1 MVEDK
6 EGRPRGY
13 FLRSDRY
20 DDKKKP
26 LATALLAALFPELGI
41 ETWQRLKSY
50 GEVEMLVSRDDM
62 EKYGAV
68 AYVDASALIEAARR
82 EVAALQWGGA
92 PSAFLDDDDDARDLL
107 LADVLA
113 GIPLSATPRAEY
125 RQSREEG
132 KRVSE
137 RRVP

>member
-1 MVEDK
+1 MPEGHYGAGFVMVEDK

-13 FLRSDRY
+13 FLTSDRY

-68 AYVDASALIEAARR
+68 ARSE
-82 EVAALQWGGA
+82 EHTSELQSLMRISYA
-92 PSAFLDDDDDARDLL
+92 VFCLKKK
-107 LADVLA
+107 
-113 GIPLSATPRAEY
+113 T
-125 RQSREEG
+125 
-132 KRVSE
+132 KNT
-137 RRVP
+137 

>member
-13 FLRSDRY
+13 FLTSDRY

-41 ETWQRLKSY
+41 ETWQRLQSY
-50 GEVEMLVSRDDM
+50 GEVAMLVSRDDM

-68 AYVDASALIEAARR
+68 AYVEASALIEPARR
-82 EVAALQWGGA
+82 EVPHPKRSVSAMRAAASVHLCR
-92 PSAFLDDDDDARDLL
+92 FL
-107 LADVLA
+107 
-113 GIPLSATPRAEY
+113 
-125 RQSREEG
+125 
-132 KRVSE
+132 
-137 RRVP
+137 

>member
-1 MVEDK
+1 MIR
-6 EGRPRGY
+6 RPP
-13 FLRSDRY
+13 RSTRTDTLFPYTTLFRS
-20 DDKKKP
+20 
-26 LATALLAALFPELGI
+26 LFPELGI

-68 AYVDASALIEAARR
+68 AYVEASALIEAARR

-92 PSAFLDDDDDARDLL
+92 PSAFLDEDDDARDLL

-113 GIPLSATPRAEY
+113 GIPI
-125 RQSREEG
+125 SRT
-132 KRVSE
+132 
-137 RRVP
+137 RREDADYNDVEDRKSTRLNSSP

>member
-1 MVEDK
+1 MRR
-6 EGRPRGY
+6 RPP
-13 FLRSDRY
+13 RSTRTDTRFPY
-20 DDKKKP
+20 TTLFRSKNP

-68 AYVDASALIEAARR
+68 AYVEASALIEAARR

-92 PSAFLDDDDDARDLL
+92 PSAFLDEDDDARDLL
-107 LADVLA
+107 LADVQT
-113 GIPLSATPRAEY
+113 GRAH
-125 RQSREEG
+125 
-132 KRVSE
+132 V
-137 RRVP
+137 